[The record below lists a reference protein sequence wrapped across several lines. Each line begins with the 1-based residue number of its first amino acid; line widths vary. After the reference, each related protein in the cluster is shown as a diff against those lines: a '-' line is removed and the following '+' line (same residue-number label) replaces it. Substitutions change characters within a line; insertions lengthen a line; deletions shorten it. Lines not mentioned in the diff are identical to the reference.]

1 MVEMK
6 LGKITVLFFI
16 VTLFLAGC
24 NSRQSSNSI
33 ESTPNAVSPVKVD
46 SSPTPEMTDIITSTN
61 SVTWETGIREIF
73 EMQCSECHSSTPTGG
88 FSITSYTKVLQ
99 GSNLGPIIIPGNPA
113 ESHLFYKLKFGG
125 NHPGYMSSEQTEM
138 VREWVSNGAP
148 EK

>member
-1 MVEMK
+1 MK
-6 LGKITVLFFI
+6 LGKVVVFFSL
-16 VTLFLAGC
+16 VTIFISGC
-24 NSRQSSNSI
+24 NTTQTDNSKI
-33 ESTPNAVSPVKVD
+33 TIPAATSKTYTVSPPSPEIADSTPA
-46 SSPTPEMTDIITSTN
+46 TN
-61 SVTWETGIREIF
+61 SLTWENGIREIF
-73 EMQCSECHSSTPTGG
+73 EIQCSECHSSTPTGG

-99 GSNLGPIIIPGNPA
+99 GSNLGPIIVPGNPD